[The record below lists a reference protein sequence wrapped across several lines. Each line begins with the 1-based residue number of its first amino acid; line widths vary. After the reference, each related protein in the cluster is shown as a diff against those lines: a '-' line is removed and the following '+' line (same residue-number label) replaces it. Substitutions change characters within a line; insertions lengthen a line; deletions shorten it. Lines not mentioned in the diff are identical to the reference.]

1 MDHLIIGILV
11 LASVVG
17 LTFIIERG
25 IALREKKVIPPDI
38 RAALASC
45 RTDADLAALRKICE
59 LHPSPLGRLIAF
71 AEAHCSWSKSE
82 NVAALE
88 THARYEISKL
98 ERGLVVLEIVVGIAP
113 LLGLVG
119 TIYGL
124 ILLFATMGDTGPTNS
139 GDLARGIATALYAT
153 LLGLLTAIPSLVA
166 WSYYSKKVETFAVE
180 MAAICEDFLRQQYHS
195 KQKTP
200 LPAEIAASRQK

>member
-1 MDHLIIGILV
+1 MDHLILGILV

-25 IALREKKVIPPDI
+25 FALRAKRVMPPEI
-38 RAALASC
+38 KMV
-45 RTDADLAALRKICE
+45 LAATPGESELTVLRKVCVD
-59 LHPSPLGRLIAF
+59 HPSPLGRLILF
-71 AEAHCSWSKSE
+71 AEAHRHWPKAE
-82 NVAALE
+82 NVTSLE

-124 ILLFATMGDTGPTNS
+124 ILLFATMGETGPGS
-139 GDLARGIATALYAT
+139 SSDLAHGIATALYAT

-166 WSYYSKKVETFAVE
+166 WCYFNKKVETFAVE
-180 MAAICEDFLRQQYHS
+180 LATLCEDFLRSQYHAKDAIAPS
-195 KQKTP
+195 AQAS
-200 LPAEIAASRQK
+200 AESPR